1 MPVKPARGA
10 RARAVTSLSNFN
22 WALAM
27 KLARGARDSVLVSCR
42 FSEVLTETTF
52 IVFYRNVET
61 QTKRESST
69 NVPKPSTFVAGLR
82 GCNSTKTTMNVV
94 DLTLDVDQT

>member
-1 MPVKPARGA
+1 
-10 RARAVTSLSNFN
+10 
-22 WALAM
+22 M
-27 KLARGARDSVLVSCR
+27 KLARGARFCPYFASLLR
-42 FSEVLTETTF
+42 GTEITF
-52 IVFYRNVET
+52 IVFCRNVET

-82 GCNSTKTTMNVV
+82 GCNSTKTTMSVV

>member
-1 MPVKPARGA
+1 MGCSLRAQRSRVKFLA
-10 RARAVTSLSNFN
+10 RARFVIHWF
-22 WALAM
+22 
-27 KLARGARDSVLVSCR
+27 GVIFRDA
-42 FSEVLTETTF
+42 
-52 IVFYRNVET
+52 ET
-61 QTKRESST
+61 QTKRDSST

>member
-1 MPVKPARGA
+1 
-10 RARAVTSLSNFN
+10 
-22 WALAM
+22 M
-27 KLARGARDSVLVSCR
+27 KLARGARDSALISCR

-69 NVPKPSTFVAGLR
+69 NVPKPATFVAGLR

>member
-1 MPVKPARGA
+1 MSDFLFAMVLRFFDTPLQAKKRSCSRGFTA
-10 RARAVTSLSNFN
+10 GMFADVNVAFVVIF
-22 WALAM
+22 
-27 KLARGARDSVLVSCR
+27 RDAD
-42 FSEVLTETTF
+42 
-52 IVFYRNVET
+52 T

>member
-1 MPVKPARGA
+1 MHTRTTCTRIPRAQFVSPWRILVALITCFGA
-10 RARAVTSLSNFN
+10 IF
-22 WALAM
+22 
-27 KLARGARDSVLVSCR
+27 RDA
-42 FSEVLTETTF
+42 
-52 IVFYRNVET
+52 ET
-61 QTKRESST
+61 QTKRDSST

>member
-1 MPVKPARGA
+1 MWDQESVSNCLKT
-10 RARAVTSLSNFN
+10 VMFVSEMLKSL
-22 WALAM
+22 LCCHY
-27 KLARGARDSVLVSCR
+27 RDAD
-42 FSEVLTETTF
+42 
-52 IVFYRNVET
+52 T

>member
-1 MPVKPARGA
+1 
-10 RARAVTSLSNFN
+10 
-22 WALAM
+22 M
-27 KLARGARDSVLVSCR
+27 KLNQNIYLNVVNFVIAISDPKKFMFVANINIFFVILTSSRDAV
-42 FSEVLTETTF
+42 
-52 IVFYRNVET
+52 T

>member
-1 MPVKPARGA
+1 MLVKPARGA

-42 FSEVLTETTF
+42 FSEVLTKTTF